1 MPNLSQWFTV
11 LGAAGRLE
19 CSTKTVQ
26 RLASR
31 GKIKTQLWNRP
42 AGASIMMYRPADVER
57 LRPER
62 LDAVKIMPAPSSP
75 ELKIKSKTR
84 PVPVSVPVYR
94 KIFLSRHEAAAISG
108 LPLTWIDLAIKT
120 KRLPAILSGS
130 GWRILNPD
138 VVLFCEEIG
147 DWKSRPTIA
156 PRRRLL
162 ATGGGLRRPELPA
175 TVEPSKQ
182 DL

>member
-1 MPNLSQWFTV
+1 MANVSQWFTV

-42 AGASIMMYRPADVER
+42 AGASIMMYRPADIER

-75 ELKIKSKTR
+75 ASRTKSKTR
-84 PVPVSVPVYR
+84 PVPDVPVYR
-94 KIFLSRHEAAAISG
+94 KMYLTRQEASALAG
-108 LPLTWIDLAIKT
+108 LPLSWIDLGIKS
-120 KRLPAILSGS
+120 KRLPAVLTGS

-138 VVLFCEEIG
+138 LLVFCEEIG
-147 DWKSRPTIA
+147 DWKSRQVLA
-156 PRRRLL
+156 PRHRSLSFREV
-162 ATGGGLRRPELPA
+162 GNLPQLTTA
-175 TVEPSKQ
+175 VEPG
-182 DL
+182 